1 MSGLGRNILS
11 ITNGWAGQW
20 AVRLSR
26 LVSVRCLGLRQS
38 CQFFKS
44 LPKIFSPRKCLCIC
58 LPSIFLP
65 FPLAR
70 VTHSANFTLVFST
83 LFTISPIPSQY
94 FFQIL
99 IPKIVP
105 YLQVFLILQLK
116 ASNCDRFRYLL
127 SFSSN
132 YSPLQIYVEVIQVY
146 KIIPGFKLQCSRT
159 LQYKNLISKS
169 PLVIKSL
176 TLHPVPWLSSGH
188 LGFSKM
194 ADFFLILNSVRM
206 AAADWSRNFQPCH
219 MTMFLSSDWLGVIF

>member
-1 MSGLGRNILS
+1 MSGFGRNILS
-11 ITNGWAGQW
+11 IINGWAGQW

-70 VTHSANFTLVFST
+70 VTHSANFTLVFSI

-132 YSPLQIYVEVIQVY
+132 YSPLQIYVEVIQLY
-146 KIIPGFKLQCSRT
+146 KIIPRYTKFHNIILKSDFK
-159 LQYKNLISKS
+159 IPKS
-169 PLVIKSL
+169 PLVIKTL
-176 TLHPVPWLSSGH
+176 TLHPVPWLSIGH
-188 LGFSKM
+188 LWFSKM
-194 ADFFLILNSVRM
+194 ADIFLISSGVRM
-206 AAADWSRNFQPCH
+206 ADADWSRTFQTSH
-219 MTMFLSSDWLGVIF
+219 MTNCLPSDWLGDNF